1 MRTAY
6 YLLSSTLSIFFL
18 LSCGT
23 DANNNDSDPDENDED
38 LIEFKLALNGITIK
52 CTDANVG
59 DMGVVDGVTYE
70 AVNNDLLRRRID
82 SGSDVTKLCVTL
94 VTDMNEL
101 FFNSRDFNQAIG
113 NWDVSSVTT
122 MYHMFWNSN
131 FHQPI
136 EDWDVHNVRDMTGM
150 FLDTRFNYDI
160 SDWYVQNIE
169 TEPENFSVNSPLT
182 PEHKPEWGTCPD

>member
-1 MRTAY
+1 
-6 YLLSSTLSIFFL
+6 
-18 LSCGT
+18 
-23 DANNNDSDPDENDED
+23 
-38 LIEFKLALNGITIK
+38 
-52 CTDANVG
+52 
-59 DMGVVDGVTYE
+59 
-70 AVNNDLLRRRID
+70 
-82 SGSDVTKLCVTL
+82 
-94 VTDMNEL
+94 
-101 FFNSRDFNQAIG
+101 
-113 NWDVSSVTT
+113 

>member
-94 VTDMNEL
+94 VTDMNE
-101 FFNSRDFNQAIG
+101 FFLTAEISIRLLEIG
-113 NWDVSSVTT
+113 T
-122 MYHMFWNSN
+122 
-131 FHQPI
+131 
-136 EDWDVHNVRDMTGM
+136 
-150 FLDTRFNYDI
+150 
-160 SDWYVQNIE
+160 
-169 TEPENFSVNSPLT
+169 
-182 PEHKPEWGTCPD
+182 